1 MASNRG
7 FDSTGSQSRQQ
18 LIEAAANLLAEEGY
32 HAFSARR
39 VAERA
44 GLKPQ
49 LIHYYFR
56 STEAMLVAVFR
67 YSSEQYLELHNAAL
81 AEHQPLRALWRL
93 NTDRPDTTRSMA
105 FMALGTQH
113 PSLQREML
121 LWGEHFRKM
130 QIGMIGDVIGRSGVD
145 IAPLTPASLAML
157 LASVSRALVMEGQ
170 IGISLAHGELCE
182 VVEQFLERIEPGE
195 G

>member
-1 MASNRG
+1 MAANRG

-18 LIEAAANLLAEEGY
+18 LIVAAANLLADEGY

-56 STEAMLVAVFR
+56 STEEMLVAVFR
-67 YSSEQYLELHNAAL
+67 FSSEQYLELHNAAL
-81 AEHQPLRALWRL
+81 AERQPLHALWRL
-93 NTDRPDTTRSMA
+93 NTDRPDTRRSMA
-105 FMALGTQH
+105 FLALANQH
-113 PSLQREML
+113 PALQREML

-130 QIGMIGDVIGRSGVD
+130 QIGMIGDVIARSGVD
-145 IAPLTPASLAML
+145 IAPLTPASVAML
-157 LASVSRALVMEGQ
+157 MASVTRALVMEGQ
-170 IGISLAHGELCE
+170 LGISLAHGELRG
-182 VVEQFLERIEPGE
+182 VIEQFLIRIEPQE
-195 G
+195 K